1 MIGDGD
7 APQERDGAKRL
18 AVVVMVLGTWCF
30 WAPAALIFVFGAG
43 PLGLLMALVVIVAA
57 VPFLE
62 RVARTWRGPRPG
74 QGS

>member
-1 MIGDGD
+1 MIGDAD
-7 APQERDGAKRL
+7 SPQSPDRAKRL

-30 WAPAALIFVFGAG
+30 WAPTALIFVFGAG

-62 RVARTWRGPRPG
+62 RVARNWRGPRTG
-74 QGS
+74 

>member
-1 MIGDGD
+1 M
-7 APQERDGAKRL
+7 
-18 AVVVMVLGTWCF
+18 AVVVMVLGTWCL
-30 WAPAALIFVFGAG
+30 WAPAALILVFGAG